1 MTTKTVK
8 LERTIVIEQDSDPM
22 NPRVGYDN
30 VGIMACWHS
39 RYNLGDVE
47 QTDSRGVYID
57 NTDGPYEFRQALENA
72 LNDIM
77 WKRRPALKAQNYSA
91 DDAEVPCP
99 RGCSEPDSA
108 GMREESECPH
118 CSGWGMADN
127 PFWIGDGPADYATAL
142 EKYDEYEHLVSPDNR
157 LIYLP
162 LNLLDHSGISMSTGR
177 FSCPWDSGQ
186 VGWIFCTG
194 ATAVKEWGKT
204 RLTKKAVE
212 SARRYLEAEVET
224 YDQYLTGQVY
234 GFTIYEHVEGY
245 SPEDG
250 EQIDSCW
257 GFFSDDYGS
266 DWKEMGMVN
275 HWPDDWETYR
285 IVVNGEEE
293 QEWREAA

>member
-30 VGIMACWHS
+30 VGIMACWHN
-39 RYNLGDVE
+39 RHNLGDVE
-47 QTDSRGVYID
+47 LCDGKGVYID
-57 NTDGPYEFRQALENA
+57 NTDGPYEFRQALETA

-77 WKRRPALKAQNYSA
+77 WKRRPALKGNYTA

-108 GMREESECPH
+108 AMYEESECHH
-118 CSGWGMADN
+118 CSGWGTAEN
-127 PFWIGDGPADYATAL
+127 PFWIGAGPADYAAAL
-142 EKYDEYEHLVSPDNR
+142 EKYDEYEHLVSSDNR

-162 LNLLDHSGISMSTGR
+162 LNLFDHSGITMSTGS

-194 ATAVKEWGKT
+194 ATAIKEWGKT

-224 YDQYLTGQVY
+224 YDQYLTGQIY

-245 SPEDG
+245 SLEDG

-257 GFFSDDYGS
+257 GFFSDDCGS
-266 DWKEMGMVN
+266 DWEDMGMVD
-275 HWPDDWETYR
+275 HWPEDWETHR
-285 IVVNGEEE
+285 IVVNGSEE

>member
-8 LERTIVIEQDSDPM
+8 LERTIVIEQDMDPM
-22 NPRVGYDN
+22 NPRVEWDN

-47 QTDSRGVYID
+47 TRTQSGRTYG
-57 NTDGPYEFRQALENA
+57 TDGPYEFRQALEAA

-77 WKRRPALKAQNYSA
+77 WKRRPALEALNYSA
-91 DDAEVPCP
+91 DDEYIPCP
-99 RGCSEPDSA
+99 TGRTDVEI
-108 GMREESECPH
+108 E
-118 CSGWGMADN
+118 N
-127 PFWIGDGPADYATAL
+127 PFWVGDGPSYYAAAL
-142 EKYDEYEHLVSPDNR
+142 YVYDKYEHLVSPDNR

-162 LNLLDHSGISMSTGR
+162 LNLLDHSGITMSTGS

-194 ATAVKEWGKT
+194 ATAIKEWGKT
-204 RLTKKAVE
+204 RLTKKVVE
-212 SARRYLEAEVET
+212 SARKYLEGEVET

-245 SPEDG
+245 NPEDG
-250 EQIDSCW
+250 EQIGSCW
-257 GFFSDDYGS
+257 GFFSNSYGS
-266 DWKEMGMVN
+266 DWKEMGMVD
-275 HWPDDWETYR
+275 HWPEDWETYR
-285 IVVNGEEE
+285 IVVNGSEE